1 MAARTVKRSSWYNV
15 TSTEQLLAEL
25 TEYAEHCRNASDL
38 TMFSQAIAHLMYQ
51 QTVIEELRAEIAT
64 LEARGNHV

>member
-1 MAARTVKRSSWYNV
+1 MKRSTWFAV
-15 TSTEQLLAEL
+15 TPTDRLIEEL

-51 QTVIEELRAEIAT
+51 ATVIDELRAEVQR
-64 LEARGNHV
+64 LEYGR

>member
-1 MAARTVKRSSWYNV
+1 
-15 TSTEQLLAEL
+15 
-25 TEYAEHCRNASDL
+25 
-38 TMFSQAIAHLMYQ
+38 MYQ